1 MGSAAR
7 ENAKYME
14 SLEARTTNLTASFQK
29 LSNDIINKELVGTVL
44 DLANAFV
51 RLADTGIGRVVT
63 ETLAFAGV
71 GFGVSQLLTVTK
83 ILPVLRAQFTDL
95 FTVLMTPHITGGVYG
110 MGDALTAV
118 GGAGKIALPVL
129 LAVGAAI
136 FGIVE
141 AVKAYKAA
149 HPDLETLGERF
160 KEENASIQETS
171 DNLRDAKAQ
180 LDKLNNTPVSDRSQ
194 NWIEETERL
203 KNLIAYYEYLLN
215 MQEQEAQNTAQQYRN
230 KAKTTG
236 VTASAFTIDEY
247 GQRQEQVFYNQ
258 AANEA
263 INKTYATRAEAVYAL
278 ANAFGLVTDK
288 TDNAEEALADL
299 TRQLGSLGI
308 QIEDTTVSAEEYNVR
323 QSELIRSYLDE
334 TNGVQN
340 LTRAQLERQQ
350 ALLSDNQILYQA
362 FLASSNL
369 TESEKELRNAYEV
382 LAVQIASS
390 NGKIQDSNQIIT
402 NLANILGITPKAAY
416 DVAVAMGAIDS
427 AIRPLPETFVQLE
440 DGTWALASALEN
452 VSDSADVA
460 ATSITDFAVASYTG
474 NDAAF
479 QLAQKLLATGTAA
492 DQTSVAFYELVA
504 QEIIFNNTGLD
515 VSAKIAALQQLALQA
530 GVTADAIASVSGG
543 SVVAVGTKTGR
554 TYTSADIQT
563 IADLEGISYNEAS
576 KRVGGGDASKFLTS
590 YADQL
595 LSKIP
600 DKTATDDG
608 GGGGSGGGGGGAA
621 SAAKKTAKDIENTA
635 SRTIDNISSRTS
647 DAIQD
652 SANEAKQAAR
662 DALSK
667 IEEAVR
673 NFYQQKIDALK
684 EQNDEI
690 DKQIALEEKLK
701 AIEEAKAK
709 QILVYENGEYRYT
722 QDLGAIAAAQSDYDK
737 YVADMEKDEQIKVL
751 EDTRDKILSVLQNI
765 SDNLDGYT
773 TQQLASVSNL
783 SSSLTNS
790 IGAISTNISNSL
802 GNFEGLIANI
812 LSGIGDGSSDIS
824 SALSSLLSLFGGEG
838 GERSHTV
845 STGLPGTSTFA
856 SDYNPILNSRNW
868 RNGQLVTM
876 DYLAETDIPL
886 DVQWW
891 MSMFEAEMAKR
902 VRGGG
907 GLGSR
912 FDPTALD
919 PDSSEHVDVQYWL
932 DKIANAKDLYEA
944 RDYYARAYAAGYVL
958 AEYSKGF
965 FDANDYKNFD
975 PSVIENQ
982 IRDVYTRTYIN
993 NPDTIEMTRFQQY
1006 YTPEMTTHYGASA
1019 AAWYLNQ
1026 NDRLNDMLWSAITP
1040 EQVYKAYAYHNTGD
1054 IPDTTTRWAQES
1066 IELAREQY
1074 EEVAKNN
1081 REELTKLLQ
1090 DQIAAN
1096 SAAWFEATEQERNAL
1111 HHANEHYRQYLAD
1124 LEGGVA
1130 KGGLYLGFGS
1140 KEHYGAASVPILSR
1154 LTSGGVR
1161 LTGGGSGGT
1170 GLSALQNN
1178 KDVLSALS
1186 KNTTSL
1192 GQDATSLLGNLSSGM
1207 KQGDVYNISV
1217 ADVSLPSVTDAD
1229 DFIVGLRNLA
1239 HQYSY
1244 SRT

>member
-51 RLADTGIGRVVT
+51 KLADTGMGRVVT

-83 ILPVLRAQFTDL
+83 IMPVLSAQFTNFAGIAL
-95 FTVLMTPHITGGVYG
+95 TTSTGVLSMSQAMEMFGGVSQW
-110 MGDALTAV
+110 
-118 GGAGKIALPVL
+118 ILPVL
-129 LAVGAAI
+129 LAVGAAV

-160 KEENASIQETS
+160 KEESASIQETS

-215 MQEQEAQNTAQQYRN
+215 MQEQEAKNTAQQYRN

-236 VTASAFTIDEY
+236 VKASAFTIDEY

-263 INKTYATRAEAVYAL
+263 INKTYATRAEAVYEL

-308 QIEDTTVSAEEYNVR
+308 QIEDTTVSAEEYNAR

-350 ALLSDNQILYQA
+350 ALLSDNQILYQT

-369 TESEKELRNAYEV
+369 TESEKELKNAYEA
-382 LAVQIASS
+382 LSVQIASS
-390 NGKIQDSNQIIT
+390 NGQIQDSNQIIA
-402 NLANILGITPKAAY
+402 NLANILGVTPKAAY

-427 AIRPLPETFVQLE
+427 AIRPLPGTFVQLE

-452 VSDSADVA
+452 VSDSANVA

-530 GVTADAIASVSGG
+530 GVTADAIASISGG
-543 SVVAVGTKTGR
+543 SVVAVGAKTGR

-576 KRVGGGDASKFLTS
+576 KRMGGGDPSKFLTS

-600 DKTATDDG
+600 DKTSTGTGSG
-608 GGGGSGGGGGGAA
+608 GGGGGGGGGAA
-621 SAAKKTAKDIENTA
+621 STAKKTAKDIENTA

-647 DAIQD
+647 DAIKD

-802 GNFEGLIANI
+802 GNFEGVIANI

-907 GLGSR
+907 GLGNR

-975 PSVIENQ
+975 PSVIEDQ

-993 NPDTIEMTRFQQY
+993 NPDTIEMKRFQQY

-1111 HHANEHYRQYLAD
+1111 HHANEQYRQYLAN
-1124 LEGGVA
+1124 LESGVA

>member
-1 MGSAAR
+1 M
-7 ENAKYME
+7 
-14 SLEARTTNLTASFQK
+14 
-29 LSNDIINKELVGTVL
+29 
-44 DLANAFV
+44 
-51 RLADTGIGRVVT
+51 GRVVT

-95 FTVLMTPHITGGVYG
+95 FTVLMTPHVTGGVYG
-110 MGDALTAV
+110 IGDALTAV

-180 LDKLNNTPVSDRSQ
+180 LDKLNNTPVSDRTQ
-194 NWIEETERL
+194 KWVEETERL

-215 MQEQEAQNTAQQYRN
+215 MQEQEAKNTAQQYRN
-230 KAKTTG
+230 KDKNIGYTAMGAGMSNAG
-236 VTASAFTIDEY
+236 VDLVTKYAAQGNE
-247 GQRQEQVFYNQ
+247 EAAQ
-258 AANEA
+258 ALGRVYTSE
-263 INKTYATRAEAVYAL
+263 TEAVLTL
-278 ANAFGLVTDK
+278 ANALGLVTDK
-288 TDNAEEALADL
+288 TDNVDAAVKDL
-299 TRQLGSLGI
+299 KGQLYNLGI
-308 QIEDTTVSAEEYNVR
+308 QVDDLTVSAEEYNAR

-334 TNGVQN
+334 TNGVRF
-340 LTRAQLERQQ
+340 LTGAQIDRQQ
-350 ALLSDNQILYQA
+350 ALLADNQILYQA
-362 FLASSNL
+362 LVSSDNL
-369 TESEKELRNAYEV
+369 TESEIELKSAYEA
-382 LAVQIASS
+382 LAVQVASS
-390 NGKIQDSNQIIT
+390 NGQIKDSNQIIA
-402 NLANILGITPKAAY
+402 NLANILETTPDSAY
-416 DVAVAMGAIDS
+416 DIAVALGMIDDT
-427 AIRPLPETFVQLE
+427 AKPLADTFAQLE
-440 DGTWALASALEN
+440 DGTWVLASTLGDMA
-452 VSDSADVA
+452 DSADVA
-460 ATSITDFAVASYTG
+460 ATSLTNFATASYTG
-474 NDAAF
+474 NDAAY
-479 QLAQKLLATGTAA
+479 QLAQKLFATSDAV

-530 GVTADAIASVSGG
+530 GVTADAIASISGG

-576 KRVGGGDASKFLTS
+576 KRMGGGDPSKFLTS

-600 DKTATDDG
+600 DKTSTGAGSGGG
-608 GGGGSGGGGGGAA
+608 GGGGSGGAA

-982 IRDVYTRTYIN
+982 IRGMYAQAYVN
-993 NPDTIEMTRFQQY
+993 NPAAVEMKRFQQY
-1006 YTPEMTTHYGASA
+1006 YTPEDVSQYDANA
-1019 AAWYLNQ
+1019 AAWYYNQ
-1026 NDRLNDMLWSAITP
+1026 NERLSDMLWSAITP
-1040 EQVYKAYAYHNTGD
+1040 EEVYAAYANRNNGTTPNLNTE
-1054 IPDTTTRWAQES
+1054 WAKRDL
-1066 IELAREQY
+1066 ELHREQY
-1074 EEVAKNN
+1074 EKIATEN
-1081 REELTKLLQ
+1081 RQEQIQLLQ

-1111 HHANEHYRQYLAD
+1111 HHANEAYRQRVKD
-1124 LEGGVA
+1124 LESGTATGGWYV
-1130 KGGLYLGFGS
+1130 GS
-1140 KEHYGAASVPILSR
+1140 GSRKSYGAASVPILSR

-1217 ADVSLPSVTDAD
+1217 ADVSLPSVTNAD